1 MSDSIE
7 IQSFK
12 GPYKVLFLP
21 TIQSVFEQLLQNKKK
36 YFIVDKNVF
45 RLYESYLKP
54 FTEQM
59 VLIEANEE
67 TKSLHAMSDI
77 ITALAGKG
85 MKRDHRLVAI
95 GGGITQDIT
104 SFLSATLYRGVD
116 WSFIPTTLLAQADS
130 CIGSKSSINVAG
142 YKNLVG
148 TFNPPEQILICTDFL
163 NTLNKDDLYSGIG
176 EIIKVHMIDSAQSF
190 NEVEKNHAD
199 FFTNRRV
206 LVDFIKKSLL
216 IKKRII
222 EIDEFDKNIRNIL
235 NYGHSFGHAI
245 ESATNFAIP
254 HGIAVTMGMDMA
266 NFVSYKLNK
275 WSREQYLKHQA
286 LLKANSVQFYKYPVD
301 FTKFIEAIAQD
312 KKNSSSHLNLIL
324 PKANESLEKMPVLND
339 EVFQSACKEYLNEFR
354 MAAV

>member
-1 MSDSIE
+1 MSDRID
-7 IQSFK
+7 IQSYK
-12 GPYKVLFLP
+12 GPYSVFFLP
-21 TIQSVFEQLLQNKKK
+21 TVQSAFEQLLQNKQK

-45 RLYESYLKP
+45 RIYESYLTP
-54 FTEQM
+54 FAEQM
-59 VLIEANEE
+59 VLIDANED
-67 TKSLHAMSDI
+67 TKSLHAMTDI
-77 ITALAGKG
+77 ITTLAAKG
-85 MKRDHRLVAI
+85 MRRDHRLVAV

-142 YKNLVG
+142 YKNIIG

-163 NTLNKDDLYSGIG
+163 NTLNKVDLYSGIG
-176 EIIKVHMIDSAQSF
+176 EIIKVHMIDSTRSF
-190 NEVEKNHAD
+190 KEVEKNYAD
-199 FFTNRRV
+199 FFTKRAV
-206 LVDFIKKSLL
+206 LVEFIKKSLL

-222 EIDEFDKNIRNIL
+222 EADEFDKNIRNIL

-266 NFVSYKLNK
+266 NFVSYKLDK
-275 WSREQYLKHQA
+275 WSREQFQEHQP
-286 LLKANSVQFYKYPVD
+286 LLKANSIQFYKYPID
-301 FTKFIEAIAQD
+301 FGKFIEALAQD

-324 PKANESLEKMPVLND
+324 PTADASLEKSPVLSD

-354 MAAV
+354 MAAQ